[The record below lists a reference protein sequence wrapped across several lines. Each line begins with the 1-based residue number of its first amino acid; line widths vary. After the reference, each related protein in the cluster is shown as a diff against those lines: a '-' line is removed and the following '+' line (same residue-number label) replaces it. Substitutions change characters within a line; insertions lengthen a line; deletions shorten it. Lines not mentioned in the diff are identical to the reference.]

1 MLGLDRGV
9 MVTVTSTQT
18 HPRNCAKSAN
28 ARPDSLQ
35 ADYAQVAV
43 NNLAHANA
51 SGFFALVAF
60 RNLLSRTASA
70 AYALAVI
77 RRRRGKIRQ
86 VTVLINNVEHTQHV
100 LNVRTI

>member
-1 MLGLDRGV
+1 

-18 HPRNCAKSAN
+18 RPRNCAKSEN

-60 RNLLSRTASA
+60 GNLLSRTAGA
-70 AYALAVI
+70 VYALAVI
-77 RRRRGKIRQ
+77 RRRRGKIGQ
-86 VTVLINNVEHTQHV
+86 VTVLIHNVEHTQHV